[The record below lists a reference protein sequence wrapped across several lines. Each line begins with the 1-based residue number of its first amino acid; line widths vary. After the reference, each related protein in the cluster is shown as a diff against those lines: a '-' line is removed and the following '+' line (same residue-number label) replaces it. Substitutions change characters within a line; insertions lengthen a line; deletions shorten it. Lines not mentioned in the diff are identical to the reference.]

1 MCIMPQ
7 RELSNQTWGCPLKGF
22 INLTDGN
29 EGCRV
34 LRDLTTEGEETV
46 DKNCVRK
53 GSSAT
58 G

>member
-29 EGCRV
+29 KGCRV
-34 LRDLTTEGEETV
+34 LRDLAAEGEE
-46 DKNCVRK
+46 
-53 GSSAT
+53 AL
-58 G
+58 